1 MSSPRPKPRA
11 APKARAAPKRRA
23 ETKDAT
29 RAALIAAAYEEFGE
43 RGLDA
48 SLDHICARAGVT
60 RGAFYVHFE
69 DRDALITA
77 VMRHV
82 MGDFVALLAGT
93 RPEAGGIERAIR
105 LFFAAAQARS
115 PVIHGG
121 RGLRFFH
128 LMDAC
133 RRSPEIGTTYR
144 ELMMTA
150 RDRIAVGFEHDQR
163 AGHVR
168 DDVGATAIAELLTIA
183 ALGVVAMLELDLPL
197 DLARLGETL
206 LGVVERRA
214 P

>member
-1 MSSPRPKPRA
+1 MSAPRVTPG
-11 APKARAAPKRRA
+11 APAKTRA
-23 ETKDAT
+23 ETKEAT

-48 SLDHICARAGVT
+48 SLDDICARAGVT

-69 DRDALITA
+69 DRDGLITA

-133 RRSPEIGTTYR
+133 RRSPEIGKTYR
-144 ELMMTA
+144 DLMMTA
-150 RDRIAVGFEHDQR
+150 RDRIAIGIEHDQDEGR
-163 AGHVR
+163 LR
-168 DDVGATAIAELLTIA
+168 DDLGATAVAELLTIA
-183 ALGVVAMLELDLPL
+183 ALGVVSMLELDLPL
-197 DLARLGETL
+197 DLARLGDTL
-206 LGVVERRA
+206 RGVIERRA

>member
-1 MSSPRPKPRA
+1 MSPPRVTPPKT
-11 APKARAAPKRRA
+11 RA
-23 ETKDAT
+23 ETKEAT
-29 RAALIAAAYEEFGE
+29 RTALIAAAYEEFGE

-48 SLDHICARAGVT
+48 SLDDICARAGVT

-69 DRDALITA
+69 DRDGLITA

-82 MGDFVALLAGT
+82 MGDFVALLAGV
-93 RPEAGGIERAIR
+93 RPETGGIERAIR

-133 RRSPEIGTTYR
+133 RRSPEIGTTYHD
-144 ELMMTA
+144 LMMTA
-150 RDRIAVGFEHDQR
+150 RDRIAIGLEHDQR

-168 DDVGATAIAELLTIA
+168 EDLGATAVAELLTIT
-183 ALGVVAMLELDLPL
+183 ALGVVSMLELDLPL

-206 LGVVERRA
+206 LGVLERV
-214 P
+214 PP

>member
-1 MSSPRPKPRA
+1 MPELA
-11 APKARAAPKRRA
+11 
-23 ETKDAT
+23 
-29 RAALIAAAYEEFGE
+29 
-43 RGLDA
+43 
-48 SLDHICARAGVT
+48 

-69 DRDALITA
+69 DRDGLITA
-77 VMRHV
+77 VMGHV

-105 LFFAAAQARS
+105 LFFTAAQARS

-144 ELMMTA
+144 DLMMTA
-150 RDRIAVGFEHDQR
+150 RDRIAVGLEHDQR

-168 DDVGATAIAELLTIA
+168 EDLGATAVAELLTIT
-183 ALGVVAMLELDLPL
+183 ALGVVSMLELDLPL
-197 DLARLGETL
+197 DLARLGETV
-206 LGVVERRA
+206 LGVIERGV